1 MSVDSQLLGVELTI
15 PEYLAENC
23 VYLTGFPL
31 DAQGGIAEMLLAVE
45 FDCFA
50 ASPQRGALVVSR
62 DLLEG

>member
-15 PEYLAENC
+15 LEYLAENC

-31 DAQGGIAEMLLAVE
+31 GAQGGIAEMLLAVE

-50 ASPQRGALVVSR
+50 ASP
-62 DLLEG
+62 